1 LRDID
6 AECGSMSWHIIV
18 ASSDAEQLSELK
30 KGAEAIASKIVSV
43 GGSAEIQIATA
54 VDSARHLLRGAQD
67 ELVIVTASLAE
78 RPFVPNAQSLPGLSL
93 VKEMQSRKS
102 PPACILVSDR
112 PEHRSVVKS
121 LNRCRWLQVGPATDY
136 IEDCVLFAKDLDVW
150 APLEGPGRPAAAD
163 AAKPENM
170 QPATTAR
177 GQFALIEV
185 DVPNET
191 KFATVRYVINVDN
204 QLSDVPTAP
213 LGLNQKKV
221 DELVGESRKLA
232 EKFSKALKSAKKYEL
247 WQRDYRYLGERF
259 FKLLVTNVFAD
270 HYATVKGATIGRQG
284 LDVRLRFSLGRRVFD
299 GLWESICN
307 PARGHLMLEA
317 TITRRERDFF
327 GSFSEARSG
336 EIGPLNILVI
346 GATLDENS
354 TPIGPDD
361 MLWRKF
367 WANSLLNSLPHVEN
381 EIEAIKALER
391 SISRVKVDVLSG
403 EDRHQSGEEWS
414 QAEAVKKHLEAN
426 PNRYDVIHFAGH
438 ALFAAAR
445 SKKPEGNKRGKE
457 GGRKKE
463 ALEDD
468 RGYLVFSGYPKPR
481 AVSIATVASWLK
493 NTSVELVYLS
503 CCRSSASRAAAEFAR
518 NSIRTT
524 IGFSWDL
531 DDKKAVDFTR
541 KFYDELLKNRLNVC
555 SALRKA
561 REDLHNEFENGDPI
575 WASPVLLAQPSNWG
589 HVEGVLRPPVR
600 Q

>member
-1 LRDID
+1 
-6 AECGSMSWHIIV
+6 MSWRIIV
-18 ASSDAEQLSELK
+18 ASSDPEQLSELK
-30 KGAEAIASKIVSV
+30 KGAQAIAGEFEFV
-43 GGSAEIQIATA
+43 GGRAEIQTATT
-54 VDSARHLLRGAQD
+54 VDGARGLLRGEVD

-78 RPFVPNAQSLPGLSL
+78 SQSAPNAQSLPGLSF
-93 VKEMQSRKS
+93 VKEIQSRQS

-121 LNRCRWLQVGPATDY
+121 LKRCRWLQVGAATDY
-136 IEDCVLFAKDLDVW
+136 VEDCVLFAKDLDVW
-150 APLEGPGRPAAAD
+150 TPLEAPEQPATLD
-163 AAKPENM
+163 SAKSEDLLR
-170 QPATTAR
+170 ATTAR
-177 GQFALIEV
+177 EQFALIEV

-191 KFATVRYVINVDN
+191 KFATVRYVINVDK
-204 QLSDVPTAP
+204 QLSDVSAVP

-221 DELVGESRKLA
+221 DDLIAESRKLSD
-232 EKFSKALKSAKKYEL
+232 KFSKALKSTKKYEF
-247 WQRDYRYLGERF
+247 WQRDYRSLGERF
-259 FKLLVTNVFAD
+259 YKLLVTNVFAD

-317 TITRRERDFF
+317 TITRRERDSI

-346 GATLDENS
+346 GATLDDNS
-354 TPIGPDD
+354 SPIGPDD

-367 WANSLLNSLPHVEN
+367 WADGLLNALPHIEN
-381 EIEAIKALER
+381 EIAAIKALEQL
-391 SISRVKVDVLSG
+391 SSTVKVDVLSG
-403 EDRHQSGEEWS
+403 EDRHQHGGEWS
-414 QAEAVKKHLEAN
+414 LAERVKKHLEAN
-426 PNRYDVIHFAGH
+426 PNRYDVVHFAGH
-438 ALFAAAR
+438 ALFAAAKP
-445 SKKPEGNKRGKE
+445 KKPEAKRGRE
-457 GGRKKE
+457 LGRRE
-463 ALEDD
+463 ALGDD

-481 AVSIATVASWLK
+481 AVSIATVASWLR

-541 KFYDELLKNRLNVC
+541 EFYNELLRNRLNVC

-575 WASPVLLAQPSNWG
+575 WASPVLLAQPSDWG
-589 HVEGVLRPPVR
+589 RVEGVLRPPVR
-600 Q
+600 QEAPQSRP